1 VQHSMPL
8 SLMYYLII
16 DDFSSEVTLSISV
29 VVVHRAISWPVSCWD
44 GVLRTQPALLRTPS
58 TP

>member
-1 VQHSMPL
+1 
-8 SLMYYLII
+8 LMYYLII